1 MLRALYI
8 SDFVIVD
15 RVDLEFAGG
24 FTVLTGETGAGKSI
38 LIDALALALGGRG
51 DASVVRQGAEK
62 AEISADFD
70 VRGLGEF
77 ARWLDERELAGT
89 EQSCLMRRVIDRS
102 GRSRAFINGRAVT
115 VGELRDAGAYLVEI
129 HGQHEHQSL
138 VQAPAQ
144 RSLLDAYAGLEAQ
157 SAALAGVWRE
167 WQALRKQVA
176 ELATSAAA
184 LAAEREQLEWQVR
197 ELDALKFDAD
207 EFRELL
213 AEHAR
218 LAHAQS
224 LIEGSQYAMD
234 TLSEDEQSSV
244 AQLAAVAS
252 RLDHL
257 LEYDARLKEIT
268 DVIASAQAQVQEVVY
283 MLRDY
288 QRRLDL
294 DPQRYRQVE
303 QRLDAVHATARKFR
317 VTVEALPKALTQ
329 ARERLD
335 ALRAGADVE
344 ALREREAAACASYK
358 AAARKLSAA
367 RGRAAAKLSAEVT
380 AVMQKLA
387 LAGGSLQVEL
397 RARTEGAAH
406 GLEDIEFLVSAHKSV
421 APQPLAKV
429 ASGGELSRLS
439 LAVQTVTSKI
449 AGVPTLV
456 FDEVDAGI
464 GGRVAEIV
472 GQLLKALGA
481 KYQIMCIT
489 HLPQVAAQAD
499 SQWQVAKAMSGGN
512 VLSRVTVLQP
522 AERIDEIARMLG
534 GVKITET
541 TRKHAAE
548 MLASKG

>member
-1 MLRALYI
+1 MLRA
-8 SDFVIVD
+8 
-15 RVDLEFAGG
+15 R
-24 FTVLTGETGAGKSI
+24 
-38 LIDALALALGGRG
+38 
-51 DASVVRQGAEK
+51 
-62 AEISADFD
+62 
-70 VRGLGEF
+70 
-77 ARWLDERELAGT
+77 
-89 EQSCLMRRVIDRS
+89 
-102 GRSRAFINGRAVT
+102 
-115 VGELRDAGAYLVEI
+115 
-129 HGQHEHQSL
+129 
-138 VQAPAQ
+138 
-144 RSLLDAYAGLEAQ
+144 
-157 SAALAGVWRE
+157 
-167 WQALRKQVA
+167 
-176 ELATSAAA
+176 
-184 LAAEREQLEWQVR
+184 
-197 ELDALKFDAD
+197 
-207 EFRELL
+207 
-213 AEHAR
+213 
-218 LAHAQS
+218 
-224 LIEGSQYAMD
+224 
-234 TLSEDEQSSV
+234 
-244 AQLAAVAS
+244 
-252 RLDHL
+252 
-257 LEYDARLKEIT
+257 
-268 DVIASAQAQVQEVVY
+268 
-283 MLRDY
+283 
-288 QRRLDL
+288 
-294 DPQRYRQVE
+294 
-303 QRLDAVHATARKFR
+303 
-317 VTVEALPKALTQ
+317 
-329 ARERLD
+329 
-335 ALRAGADVE
+335 LRAGADVE